1 MPVFAPGGQVV
12 KEVYGQPAYSSTFL
26 TNTQA
31 AAATLFSNVVGQG
44 GLTYLDT
51 NMRVSG
57 MLPSGQSMLVKI
69 IRVIPQYNPL
79 PADLINVM
87 NNCFLTLYVG
97 DKPYLYL
104 PLAFIPAASGI
115 FGFNV
120 GNAASSISH
129 GTPDSRS
136 NYVLAEPIEIP
147 NMQTFRVEIQP
158 VAPLAI
164 NTQGGLRI
172 WVMLDG
178 PLARDVQ

>member
-1 MPVFAPGGQVV
+1 MPVYSPNGQVV
-12 KEVYGQPAYSSTFL
+12 KEVYGQPVYSSVFL
-26 TNTQA
+26 TNGQTA
-31 AAATLFSNVVGQG
+31 ASTLFTQTVGQA

-51 NMRVSG
+51 NMRVAG

-79 PADLINVM
+79 AADLVNVM
-87 NNCFLTLYVG
+87 NNCFLTLFVG

-115 FGFNV
+115 FGTNV
-120 GNAASSISH
+120 ANNAQNIAH

-136 NYVLAEPIEIP
+136 NYVMSEPIEIP

-158 VAPLAI
+158 VAALTIA
-164 NTQGGLRI
+164 TAGGLRM